1 MIEQTALAKWAEF
14 NRLKWKCDVDLLQFQ
29 PPKCDDFYSECLLF
43 SRYGKFYFPPQ
54 NPYQSVIFHATPSA
68 KPFRTNKQWHEVA
81 KLMIEHLVKLRGA
94 VTITLPPD
102 ITDVRPFTW
111 RGFQVD
117 IRYTYILNLP
127 YSVSLASK
135 AIRNKIKK
143 ANARGYSSKR
153 TENMKHVYECLLET
167 ERRQGFSHQITA
179 ADLELA
185 QSILGEDSFRCYVCY
200 SERGEPVSANVTLLL
215 NPGQAIGWVAG
226 TKTDH
231 LSNGVVQQLQ
241 LFEFEDLASQGVKH
255 FDFSGANI
263 ASVAESKAD
272 WGGDL
277 TPYYVVRKPGF
288 KDILRSGRDW
298 LQFRWGS
305 FRA

>member
-29 PPKCDDFYSECLLF
+29 PPKCHDFYSECLLF

-305 FRA
+305 FRT